1 MYIYIIGLT
10 GGKGG
15 LVKLVVYL
23 FDKRVYACMR
33 VCVCTCVRVY
43 TRGYTYVRVCVCTCV
58 GIRTYVCACVRAWVY
73 VRTCVRAWVYVRTC
87 VRACVYVGA
96 RMCVRLRP

>member
-58 GIRTYVCACVRAWVY
+58 GIRTYVC
-73 VRTCVRAWVYVRTC
+73 TCVRIRGCAYVRPVETL
-87 VRACVYVGA
+87 G
-96 RMCVRLRP
+96 LRVICPVTID